1 MLSLSRYRTI
11 VTFFIRFGRCFY
23 LFIFFLLIKSFPRTI
38 MIKRVM
44 LLKRLLYENRTKYF
58 HNFHGPKA
66 LSLCEFLKEK
76 KKKKKRNLC
85 DK

>member
-1 MLSLSRYRTI
+1 
-11 VTFFIRFGRCFY
+11 
-23 LFIFFLLIKSFPRTI
+23 
-38 MIKRVM
+38 M

-76 KKKKKRNLC
+76 KRKKREIYVTNDYKLLFVLGG
-85 DK
+85 KP